1 VKVIRL
7 DRSAVYGIVSF
18 VDIFYYTDQLDDDPE
33 ETPVSL
39 ELLGI
44 CNSFCF
50 YLLYQPHGCRPIC
63 FKMILSRLKSL
74 HLLLFPLHRVH
85 SCIQP

>member
-1 VKVIRL
+1 M

-18 VDIFYYTDQLDDDPE
+18 DDIFYYTDQLDDDTE

-44 CNSFCF
+44 CNSFLFTCS
-50 YLLYQPHGCRPIC
+50 I
-63 FKMILSRLKSL
+63 SL
-74 HLLLFPLHRVH
+74 MVVNLFV
-85 SCIQP
+85 SK